1 MGLANGQYKR
11 FFIIH
16 SLNIHGI
23 EVFRQMAKKTVTYI
37 IRHREIPIYITN
49 KPSEANPDTNYS
61 TNRSRAREF
70 DGMEEAKINM
80 DHHIAIKKTVTEITE
95 YEEVQDD

>member
-1 MGLANGQYKR
+1 
-11 FFIIH
+11 
-16 SLNIHGI
+16 
-23 EVFRQMAKKTVTYI
+23 MAKKTVTYI

-49 KPSEANPDTNYS
+49 KPSDANPDTNYS

>member
-1 MGLANGQYKR
+1 MCSSDL
-11 FFIIH
+11 
-16 SLNIHGI
+16 
-23 EVFRQMAKKTVTYI
+23 
-37 IRHREIPIYITN
+37 
-49 KPSEANPDTNYS
+49 
-61 TNRSRAREF
+61 RSRAREF

>member
-1 MGLANGQYKR
+1 MK
-11 FFIIH
+11 
-16 SLNIHGI
+16 
-23 EVFRQMAKKTVTYI
+23 ETVTYI

-49 KPSEANPDTNYS
+49 KPSDSNPETSYS

-80 DHHIAIKKTVTEITE
+80 DYHIAIKKTVTETTK
-95 YEEVQDD
+95 YEEVDNEF